1 MTEPRAKRATKPVD
15 KYMPPEPAEKGPK
28 KKAIKPKA
36 EKAEKK
42 TKEKGEKKPLTGY
55 LLFCQHHREAAKKK
69 VPAGLESKAVMP
81 AIAKILG
88 EMWSKESESNKAAW
102 KAGKVP
108 K

>member
-15 KYMPPEPAEKGPK
+15 KYMPEEPAEKGPK

-36 EKAEKK
+36 EKKTEDK
-42 TKEKGEKKPLTGY
+42 TKTKKPLTGY
-55 LLFCQHHREAAKKK
+55 MLFCQHHRDAAKKK

-88 EMWSKESESNKAAW
+88 EMWSKESDSNKDAW